1 MNNALT
7 PEASVFHTQA
17 RTWLMTLQSCANSHR
32 SWSLESWVHALDF
45 GSGDIL
51 FVCFL
56 LFSFFFFFS
65 FPPGQ
70 ENMNLALEKEHVSTS
85 PKLWSSNLLK
95 LLLSYVW
102 TPLEPKTRWIMLL
115 ATAGATRWVQSWP
128 LLDGI
133 LCQKPQSPTHFLNL
147 CTFRPKRK

>member
-7 PEASVFHTQA
+7 SEASVFHTQV
-17 RTWLMTLQSCANSHR
+17 RMCLTTLWSSVNSHQ
-32 SWSLESWVHALDF
+32 SWSLESWVRTLDF
-45 GSGDIL
+45 GLVL

-56 LFSFFFFFS
+56 LFSFFFFS